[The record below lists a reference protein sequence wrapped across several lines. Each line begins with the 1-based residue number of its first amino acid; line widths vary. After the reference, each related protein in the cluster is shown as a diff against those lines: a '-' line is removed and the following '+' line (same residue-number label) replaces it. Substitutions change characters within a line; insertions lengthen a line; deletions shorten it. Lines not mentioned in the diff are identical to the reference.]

1 MSEREGL
8 MELKRKLD
16 LNEIV
21 SAPNVA
27 DLMELEDVS
36 ALGNE
41 VLEGFRADLQSRGQW
56 EEMYAA
62 AMKLTLQ
69 VTEQKSEPWMGA
81 ANVKFPLVTI
91 AAMHYAAKAYPLL
104 IRGVDLVKCRV
115 IGKVTPEK
123 QSRAD
128 RIAAHMSYQLLE
140 QDAGWEAEMDK
151 LLMVQGIM
159 GCAFKK
165 SYFDA
170 FCGHNKSV
178 LVNPQDLVVNY
189 WLKGDLNEGPRA
201 THRFNYSKNQ
211 VHERVKRGFYSDFDL
226 VGSTVVTSTSPLTEA
241 RDKREGLTRPAD
253 DDTTPVTILEQLCW
267 YDLDG
272 DGYAEPYVATVE
284 EVSGKLRRL
293 VARFNKSDITRND
306 DNDVVRIE
314 PVCIYTKYGLIPA
327 PDGGFYDLGFGRL
340 LGPINDSVNTM
351 LNQVID
357 AGTMSHY
364 GGGFLGRGTRFR
376 GGQYTFKPQEWKQ
389 VDSPGD
395 DLRKNI
401 VPLPV
406 REPSRVLV
414 ELLMYLVGYGERIAS
429 ANDVQVG
436 ENVGQNT
443 PAATAQMMN
452 ENGARVFSA
461 IYKRDWRSFR
471 DELRVLY
478 RLNQVYLQADAEF
491 ENLTNG
497 AEAIVH
503 VDDYMG
509 PPTDVRPAADPTMVN
524 SAKAVEDTAMVMG
537 LAFKL
542 PGFNRYLSVRRHLE
556 ARGIQDIDEV
566 FPVPEGGDLQAPP
579 DPKMLQIQID
589 QQRLE
594 LEKQELAADLQ
605 TTQIE
610 LQQAIAEGQAR
621 IMKLHSEAM
630 KLQAEAK
637 GVEQGHMIGFL
648 QAQMQQEEQFTE
660 RLKIQAQQLKG
671 RIDLM
676 LGQMKIK
683 QEQVATQAKLI
694 DAQTKQVK
702 LVGETSKVQDQKRD
716 REEKRA
722 ERKAKLRES

>member
-1 MSEREGL
+1 
-8 MELKRKLD
+8 MEFAKTLKLAD
-16 LNEIV
+16 IIE
-21 SAPNVA
+21 SPNVA
-27 DLMELEDVS
+27 ELLDPNDVPRLGMDVQDGYTKDL
-36 ALGNE
+36 G
-41 VLEGFRADLQSRGQW
+41 SRGAW
-56 EEMYAA
+56 EEMYAQ

-69 VTEQKSEPWMGA
+69 ILEPKSEPWMGA

-123 QSRAD
+123 QARAD
-128 RIAAHMSYQLLE
+128 RVAAHMSYQLLE
-140 QDAGWEAEMDK
+140 QDDGWEAEMDK

-165 SYFDA
+165 SYFDS
-170 FCGHNKSV
+170 FCRHNKSV
-178 LVNPQDLVVNY
+178 LVGPQDLIVNY
-189 WLKGDLNEGPRA
+189 WLKGDLNTGPRA
-201 THRFNYSKNQ
+201 THRFNYSRNEI
-211 VHERVKRGFYSDFDL
+211 HERVKAGFYIDYDIT
-226 VGSTVVTSTSPLTEA
+226 GSNVSTETGPLAEA

-253 DDTTPVTILEQLCW
+253 DDTTPVTLLEQLCW

-284 EVSGKLRRL
+284 QVSGKLRRL
-293 VARFNKSDITRND
+293 VARFNQSDVKRNGAG
-306 DNDVVRIE
+306 DVLRIE

-357 AGTMSHY
+357 AGTMSNY
-364 GGGFLGRGTRFR
+364 GGGFLGRGARFR

-443 PAATAQMMN
+443 PAATAAMMN
-452 ENGARVFSA
+452 ENGARVFAA
-461 IYKRDWRSFR
+461 IYKRDWRCFR

-478 RLNQVYLQADAEF
+478 RLNQIYLNADDEF
-491 ENLTNG
+491 EDLTGGENS
-497 AEAIVH
+497 IVKA
-503 VDDYMG
+503 DDYLG

-556 ARGIQDIDEV
+556 ARGIADIDEV
-566 FPVPEGGDLQAPP
+566 FPVPESGDLQAPP

-594 LEKQELAADLQ
+594 LEKQEMVADMQ
-605 TTQIE
+605 SQQIE
-610 LQQAIAEGQAR
+610 LQLAIAEGQAR
-621 IMKLHSEAM
+621 IMKLQSESM

-648 QAQMQQEEQFTE
+648 QVQMQQEEQFTE
-660 RLKIQAQQLKG
+660 RLKMQAAQLKG

-683 QEQVATQAKLI
+683 QEQVATQAKMI

-702 LVGETSKVQDQKRD
+702 LAGEASKVTDQKRERD
-716 REEKRA
+716 EKRA
-722 ERKAKLRES
+722 ERKAKSREG